1 MEDGMRHLESQLQQS
16 LVAII
21 RMDLRCRNIFAIPNG
36 GIRNIRTAVRLKKEG
51 VLAGVPDLFLPVARG
66 KFNGLFIELKTDKG
80 VLSPSQKIMG
90 ENFMGLGYAVIVVR
104 SVDEGRAKVA
114 EYLALKKV

>member
-1 MEDGMRHLESQLQQS
+1 MRHLESQLQQS

-21 RMDLRCRNIFAIPNG
+21 RMDPQCRNIFAIPNG
-36 GIRNIRTAVRLKKEG
+36 GLRNIRTAVRLKKEG
-51 VLAGVPDLFLPVARG
+51 VLAGVPDLFLPVPRG
-66 KFNGLFIELKTDKG
+66 KFHGLFIELKTAKG

-90 ENFMGLGYAVIVVR
+90 ENFLGLGYAIVVVR

-114 EYLALKKV
+114 EYLALKKA